1 MTTVAMVT
9 ATVIVQKDSKS
20 INYNHCDNDSNY
32 ATVAMVTATVIVQK
46 DSKSINYNH
55 CDNDS
60 NYDNGSNGD
69 SDSNSTKGQ

>member
-1 MTTVAMVT
+1 MT
-9 ATVIVQKDSKS
+9 
-20 INYNHCDNDSNY
+20 
-32 ATVAMVTATVIVQK
+32 TVAMVTATVIVQK